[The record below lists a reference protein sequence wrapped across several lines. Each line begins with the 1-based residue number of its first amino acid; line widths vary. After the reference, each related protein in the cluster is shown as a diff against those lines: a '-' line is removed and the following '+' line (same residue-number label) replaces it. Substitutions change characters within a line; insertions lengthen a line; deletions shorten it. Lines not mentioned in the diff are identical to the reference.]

1 MGLRA
6 FALSA
11 LPDEPWRNGGG
22 RTRTIATQMRDA
34 PILAADTENEPPW
47 DWRLSVATIERSG
60 PFSAFPGVDRSSLLL
75 SAGQIE
81 LSAIGETTL
90 RLQRPGDAVAYRGDP
105 VWTATVNRNG
115 PPLPLFNVMT
125 RRGAAQARM
134 NVWRDDFSLTAPSMA
149 VLVINGRWRVVD
161 VSPDADPDQGLTLG
175 ADEGACSEVP
185 TPRSTAHWRIERL
198 SPEGLLI
205 AVEIDRIEPM
215 FLPRPS
221 VGVTVLLIAV
231 EIDRI
236 EPSGLHV

>member
-1 MGLRA
+1 MKGLRA

-22 RTRTIATQMRDA
+22 RTRTIATQMRDVHSLNSDA
-34 PILAADTENEPPW
+34 ENEPPW

-105 VWTATVNRNG
+105 VWHAEVHRDG
-115 PPLPLFNVMT
+115 PPLTLLNVMT
-125 RRGAAQARM
+125 RRGSAKARLKIVR
-134 NVWRDDFSLTAPSMA
+134 NDFSLTAPSMA
-149 VLVINGRWRVVD
+149 VLVIDGRWRVVD
-161 VSPDADPDQGLTLG
+161 ASPEADLDQGLTLG
-175 ADEGACSEVP
+175 ADEGACGEVP
-185 TPRSTAHWRIERL
+185 TSRSTAHWRIKRL

-205 AVEIDRIEPM
+205 AVEIDRIE
-215 FLPRPS
+215 S
-221 VGVTVLLIAV
+221 
-231 EIDRI
+231 
-236 EPSGLHV
+236 SGLHA